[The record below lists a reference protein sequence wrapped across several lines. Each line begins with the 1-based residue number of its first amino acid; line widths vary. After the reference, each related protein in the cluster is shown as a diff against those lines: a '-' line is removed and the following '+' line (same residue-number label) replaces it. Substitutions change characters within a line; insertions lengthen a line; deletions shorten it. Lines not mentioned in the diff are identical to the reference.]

1 LIENTMPNH
10 WRGTRW
16 ASTCAEAGL
25 IGPCA
30 APMKITAITVAATS
44 ARALKARPIAAISS
58 GELADAHGAQPH
70 DRSGREQR
78 QDGGDGIDD
87 GGEDADQL
95 GSIARSF
102 ATAGIMTP
110 SASTQSEIIA
120 WMASMVATGTTA
132 RFMAGRLHPVRV
144 GLVQDRVAQD
154 ADRGDVD
161 HDAVDVDGAQ
171 ALASASA

>member
-1 LIENTMPNH
+1 MMAVKMP
-10 WRGTRW
+10 
-16 ASTCAEAGL
+16 
-25 IGPCA
+25 
-30 APMKITAITVAATS
+30 TS
-44 ARALKARPIAAISS
+44 
-58 GELADAHGAQPH
+58 
-70 DRSGREQR
+70 
-78 QDGGDGIDD
+78 
-87 GGEDADQL
+87 L

-132 RFMAGRLHPVRV
+132 RFMAGRLHPVEV

-171 ALASASA
+171 APRPRPRRAARAPLL